1 LIAAALALAAAVAGT
16 PAGFASTGESL
27 AALLEARRC
36 EQAEGEQKVVVCR
49 GALSLGLRPQ
59 RADSIR
65 QILALQLASLE
76 RWDELIAVYQ
86 ESARLHPAD
95 PLAQYRLGAAL
106 LFAAGRLDEA
116 VTALRA
122 AVLLRPDYGEAHGAL
137 GVALNALGRHAEA
150 VAALEEAVRL
160 DPTYLEGR
168 PASREVLAAA
178 REGRVWPQQPSTR

>member
-1 LIAAALALAAAVAGT
+1 VTVAALALAAVAAGP
-16 PAGFASTGESL
+16 PAGVASTGESL

-36 EQAEGEQKVVVCR
+36 EQAEGEQKVQVCR
-49 GALSLGLRPQ
+49 RALSLGLRPQ

-76 RWDELIAVYQ
+76 RWDELVAVYE

-95 PLAQYRLGAAL
+95 PLAHYRLGAAL
-106 LFAAGRLDEA
+106 LHAVGRTEDA
-116 VTALRA
+116 VVALTA
-122 AVLLRPDYGEAHGAL
+122 AVSLRPDFPAAHGTL

-150 VAALEEAVRL
+150 VSALEEAARL
-160 DPTYLEGR
+160 DPEYLEGR

-178 REGRVWPQQPSTR
+178 RQGRTWP